1 MRDLFY
7 QVPKNKKVRVIIDT
21 DTYAEGDDQFAIVHA
36 LLTPKFEVLGIVAE
50 HFGKRFDN
58 TMEKSYEEIKRLL
71 TKMGREEV
79 PVYRG
84 ELAALG
90 EIAIGEDG
98 SISGKDGSIPNP
110 SEGVQFIIEQA
121 KKEDDRPLF
130 VLNMGAIT
138 NLAKAIQVA
147 PEIQELL
154 TAIWIGG
161 GPYDGAIMDFN
172 CGNDVKAANVVLGSK
187 VELWQ
192 IPMSAYTMMEV
203 SFFELYDRV
212 FPYGEVGRYLVDN
225 LLRVSDVE
233 CAMTFEGWPMFDKAS
248 KAEKTMI
255 IRSGEGWSLGDSP
268 AVGVL
273 ITGQNKHQE
282 KLRARY
288 IEADGSYGAYVSED
302 RMIRVYH
309 SVDSRVILE
318 DFYAKLKYFYSKEN

>member
-7 QVPKNKKVRVIIDT
+7 QVPENKKVRVIIDT

-71 TKMGREEV
+71 VKMGREEV

-84 ELAALG
+84 ELNALG
-90 EIAIGEDG
+90 ESLAETA
-98 SISGKDGSIPNP
+98 
-110 SEGVQFIIEQA
+110 SEGVRFIIEEA

-130 VLNMGAIT
+130 ILNMGAIT
-138 NLAKAIQVA
+138 NLAMAIKLA
-147 PEIQELL
+147 PEIEGLA

-161 GPYDGAIMDFN
+161 GPYGGAVMDFN
-172 CGNDVKAANVVLGSK
+172 CGNDLKAANIVIGSSM
-187 VELWQ
+187 ELWQ

-203 SFFELYDRV
+203 SFFELYNRV
-212 FPYGEVGRYLVDN
+212 YPHGEVGRYLLEN

-233 CAMTFEGWPMFDKAS
+233 CAMTFDKWPIFANAS

-273 ITGQNKHQE
+273 ITGQHKNQE
-282 KLRARY
+282 KRRAQF
-288 IEADGSYGAYVSED
+288 IEADGSYGDFVSEE
-302 RMIRVYH
+302 RMVRVYH
-309 SVDSRVILE
+309 SIDSRVIME
-318 DFYAKLKYFYSKEN
+318 DFYGKLKYFYPERE